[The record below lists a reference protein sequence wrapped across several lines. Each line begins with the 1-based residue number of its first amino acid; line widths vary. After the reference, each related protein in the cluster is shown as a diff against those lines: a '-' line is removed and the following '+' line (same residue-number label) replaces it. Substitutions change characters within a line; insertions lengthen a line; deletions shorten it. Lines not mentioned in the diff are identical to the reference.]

1 MLIFLK
7 KIRNIIYLHIIVL
20 SSSIIYF
27 NYNVKIV
34 QVYIHAYYKFIYHA
48 FFFLILLNDISE
60 TLNYVWMTI

>member
-1 MLIFLK
+1 MLILLK

-48 FFFLILLNDISE
+48 FFF
-60 TLNYVWMTI
+60 